1 MSKSNYK
8 GKDNNTK
15 NSFLDS
21 KVKESNIKYN
31 NAKDIEVISRNY
43 IKESNTSFKNNENS
57 KKILN
62 QITKLQIVDKKVE
75 DIKEEKMQENDE
87 NNELEKQKVLDKE
100 NLTDRIKESLP
111 TWNEKS
117 KFLEK
122 IKELE
127 EKIEQINIDHSNHIQ
142 QYKDEIEKKE
152 KDIKNLIATNTN
164 LKNSLEALTQRLDKI
179 LVNTNQKQIKINK
192 TININQEDLQHQ
204 LDIKEK
210 ELKNQQQL
218 INILTKDN
226 KNIRNILNSFN
237 NYGIN
242 ENNFNFKEKIQQQYQ
257 EIQNLQ
263 KNIKE
268 YKKQL
273 EQKQSSTQKNI
284 ACKNINFNTDEENSS
299 PKKLNFF
306 LHKNKKIKLN
316 SMSNSGSAFDINKTK
331 KYNNKSQSCDSS
343 NISIKIVKGKL
354 KHKALISSISNN
366 TNIAENIF
374 TNDEIS
380 VIKNSFFNEDK
391 YENFMNKINILD
403 KASKSKEKEMNMK
416 IKIIENK
423 LKEKEKELLELKKL
437 SKENEKKIISLN
449 AENKELKKDKE
460 DLLNKLNFL
469 AQTLN
474 ELDHKN
480 QMILKKNEQI
490 KNSIFNI
497 DGIIEA
503 KSKEGKPIPLLIEAK
518 NNNGRIEKKDK
529 KNWSESINQSSGE
542 EKNSEN
548 YTNTD

>member
-1 MSKSNYK
+1 MSRSYQK
-8 GKDNNTK
+8 GKDI
-15 NSFLDS
+15 SFLDS
-21 KVKESNIKYN
+21 KIKETNIKYN

-43 IKESNTSFKNNENS
+43 IKESNTSFKNNVHP

-62 QITKLQIVDKKVE
+62 QITKLHIVDKEE
-75 DIKEEKMQENDE
+75 DIKEEKKVEKDE
-87 NNELEKQKVLDKE
+87 NTKEENESVKE

-127 EKIEQINIDHSNHIQ
+127 RKINQINIEHSNNIQ

-152 KDIKNLIATNTN
+152 RDIKKLVITNNN
-164 LKNSLEALTQRLDKI
+164 LKNSLEELTQRLDKI
-179 LVNTNQKQIKINK
+179 LVNTNQKLKINK

-226 KNIRNILNSFN
+226 KNIRNMLNNFN
-237 NYGIN
+237 NFGIN

-268 YKKQL
+268 YKIKL
-273 EQKQSSTQKNI
+273 EQKQNLTQKSIIN
-284 ACKNINFNTDEENSS
+284 KNINFNTDEENSS

-316 SMSNSGSAFDINKTK
+316 SISSSGSTYDIK
-331 KYNNKSQSCDSS
+331 KYNIKNQSCD
-343 NISIKIVKGKL
+343 NININTKLIKKKLIHKGK
-354 KHKALISSISNN
+354 ISSFSNN
-366 TNIAENIF
+366 LNITENIF
-374 TNDEIS
+374 TKEEIN
-380 VIKNSFFNEDK
+380 VIKNSFLSEDK

-423 LKEKEKELLELKKL
+423 LKEKEKELLELKRI
-437 SKENEKKIISLN
+437 SKEKENKIITLN
-449 AENKELKKDKE
+449 VQNKELKKDKE
-460 DLLNKLNFL
+460 DLLNKINFL
-469 AQTLN
+469 AHTLN
-474 ELDHKN
+474 ELDYKN

-503 KSKEGKPIPLLIEAK
+503 KSKEGMPISLLIEAK
-518 NNNGRIEKKDK
+518 NNFGSLEKIDK
-529 KNWSESINQSSGE
+529 KNGSESINQSSRD

-548 YTNTD
+548 YSNFD